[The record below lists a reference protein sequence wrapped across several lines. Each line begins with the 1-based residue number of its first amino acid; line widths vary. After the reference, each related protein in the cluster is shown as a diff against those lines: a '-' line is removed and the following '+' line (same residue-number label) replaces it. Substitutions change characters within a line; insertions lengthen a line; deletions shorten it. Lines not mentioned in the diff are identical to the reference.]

1 MILPPFILWSVSIS
15 IIVIALAILI
25 RLIVYLIAGKIFMNK
40 ISHLTESIDSLV
52 ETLKE
57 KTNDIGDQATKT
69 LEQINCKI
77 NPPEQDG
84 CDSKKWSSIA
94 NKVIAIGSIVFNFVQ
109 MFHKSRKGV

>member
-1 MILPPFILWSVSIS
+1 MDLPPLIVWSVAIS

-25 RLIVYLIAGKIFMNK
+25 RLVLFLVAGKVFMNK
-40 ISHLTESIDSLV
+40 VSHLTESIDSLV

-69 LEQINCKI
+69 LEQFNHKI
-77 NPPEQDG
+77 NPPQQDESE
-84 CDSKKWSSIA
+84 SKKWGSIA